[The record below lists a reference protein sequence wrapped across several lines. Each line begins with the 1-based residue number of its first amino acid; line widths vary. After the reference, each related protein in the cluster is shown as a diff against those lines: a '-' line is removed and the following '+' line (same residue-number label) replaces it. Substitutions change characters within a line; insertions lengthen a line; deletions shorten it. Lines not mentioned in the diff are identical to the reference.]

1 MSARKMLQHVA
12 LSRTGHARHNATSR
26 AGGRASFV
34 GGGAPH
40 GMLQRSTT
48 YCNTVRR
55 SRRARLCLRLPCRRS
70 HACHADSDA
79 PRSLRALMRAT
90 KCDTRN
96 SQRSTAGGLTRLGLT
111 RLGSARL
118 GSARLGSA
126 RLGSA
131 RLGSARL
138 GLRWIGSQ
146 LRRVRWQRRVC
157 RRSHL
162 GARGRRTRRSC
173 GRRSRAARLDLRR
186 VRTARSTDATR
197 PAVVSDCSG
206 SRCASTLCVPSL
218 RRRRRRRRRCSAVSD
233 DSHHIVVAPERI
245 SGLAWPGATRM
256 RSRVRRALLRS

>member
-55 SRRARLCLRLPCRRS
+55 NRRARLCLRLPCRRS

-79 PRSLRALMRAT
+79 PRSLRALMHAT

-96 SQRSTAGGLTRLGLT
+96 SQRSTTGGLT
-111 RLGSARL
+111 
-118 GSARLGSA
+118 
-126 RLGSA
+126 

-186 VRTARSTDATR
+186 VRTARPTEDSPA
-197 PAVVSDCSG
+197 AVVSDRSG

-218 RRRRRRRRRCSAVSD
+218 RRRRRWCSAVGD

>member
-1 MSARKMLQHVA
+1 MGAYTLQRAHDPYGGMSARKMLQHVA

-26 AGGRASFV
+26 AGGRGSFV

-55 SRRARLCLRLPCRRS
+55 NRRARLCLRLPCRRS

-96 SQRSTAGGLTRLGLT
+96 SQRSTAG
-111 RLGSARL
+111 
-118 GSARLGSA
+118 
-126 RLGSA
+126 GSA

-218 RRRRRRRRRCSAVSD
+218 RRRRRRRRCSAVSD